1 MKSDIGM
8 WIMQLNDLYT
18 FSKYIIYKD
27 LKRKEVKK
35 LRKKLKKI
43 IKKLSDYEV

>member
-1 MKSDIGM
+1 MKQDIRM
-8 WIMQLNDLYT
+8 CLIQLNDLYN
-18 FSKYIIYKD
+18 FSKFIIYKD